1 MSRSSVL
8 FRIIFCVITTI
19 PVCAFAAGSRSV
31 GWVTITGSQA
41 FDSGYVLVQVYG
53 YQFTY
58 NYTTSDTVDSV
69 LAGLVGMINNS
80 AAPVVASASA
90 NVLSLTSKMTGSSG
104 NSPIAAI
111 YGGSSFS
118 TGTVG
123 MIGGRDGA
131 RNFPMAMYSDGD
143 TTYSDVTQTPFVISS
158 PSPSPS
164 PTPAPTPLPPQPAG
178 RSILSIFA
186 TDSNLPNYWP
196 SAVAGYDL
204 TRVEAVNVDEPYLN
218 ILGKAGFGTT
228 GDPCN
233 PSDPRYNTIQNGF
246 ALLKADAAA
255 IKKSSSK
262 IRFWVNFSV
271 PEVGWMMNGSCAF
284 LNASYIDVVSVDD
297 YRNDFNSTVE
307 PMYSWF
313 ISHPGYSGQQLALVP
328 GTFVFPNGSV
338 DPVVQ
343 SEFLEEYFNYAANAN
358 QTCNLP
364 PSSVGTTGIFD
375 GCRVWLVAG
384 FVFTD
389 FTDCCQTYIGLADPA
404 TVPIQAA
411 WLAELSNPL
420 LVPSSLATVLSSN
433 QTSFTYFFTGG
444 PEAWVIWCTSSGC
457 VWDDPTGDAKAPL
470 AALRSPLSA
479 VWTPSGPLLHYL
491 IPNNNHLIHLWA
503 GNGFSDTWQDETSA
517 AGALPPGPGSP
528 LATVVAPNGTA
539 YTYYLTSGP
548 EVWVIWCTSSGC
560 VWDDPTGDAKA
571 PLAAAGSPL
580 TAVWTSSGPLVHYL
594 TPNNGHLIHLW
605 AGNGFSDTW
614 QDETSASGALAVGSG
629 SPLATVLSPG
639 GTPYTYY
646 LTGGGEVWVIWC
658 TSSACI
664 WDDPTGDAKAPLAAP
679 GSALTAVWTSN
690 GPLVHYL
697 TPNGHLISLWAG
709 NGFSDT
715 WQDETVASGAVPVA
729 AGSSLTTVLTASGAW
744 LTHFIVPGGPLY
756 SITCSTSSCSW
767 ADETRSAN
775 ALPAGT
781 F

>member
-1 MSRSSVL
+1 MSHSGVL
-8 FRIIFCVITTI
+8 FRTVFCLITTI
-19 PVCAFAAGSRSV
+19 PVCAFAAGSPGV
-31 GWVTITGSQA
+31 GWVTIYGSEQSNPPNPYGSVAVSVYAYQA
-41 FDSGYVLVQVYG
+41 
-53 YQFTY
+53 TY
-58 NYTTSDTVDSV
+58 NYGPTDTAGSIALG
-69 LAGLVGMINNS
+69 LAAVFNNPS
-80 AAPVVASASA
+80 SPVSASA
-90 NVLSLTSKMTGSSG
+90 EADVLTLTSKATGSSA
-104 NSPIAAI
+104 NSLISTS
-111 YGGSSFS
+111 YGGCCFYAIA
-118 TGTVG
+118 VG
-123 MIGGRDGA
+123 MSGGRDGA
-131 RNFPMAMYSDGD
+131 RNFPMAMYFDGD
-143 TTYSDVTQTPFVISS
+143 TTYSDVTFTGL
-158 PSPSPS
+158 
-164 PTPAPTPLPPQPAG
+164 PTTQPAG
-178 RSILSIFA
+178 RSILGFSA
-186 TDSNLPNYWP
+186 TDNNFP
-196 SAVAGYDL
+196 SEWASTVQNYDL
-204 TRVEAVNVDEPYLN
+204 TRIEAVNVDEPYLN
-218 ILGKAGFGTT
+218 ILHNAGFGSS

-233 PSDPRYNTIQNGF
+233 PSDPRYSTIHNGF
-246 ALLKADAAA
+246 TQLMNDAMA

-262 IRFWVNFSV
+262 IRFWVNFSA

-297 YRNDFNSTVE
+297 YLQDFYPTVNS
-307 PMYSWF
+307 MYSWF

-328 GTFVFPNGSV
+328 GAFVFSDGSV
-338 DPVVQ
+338 DPVAQ
-343 SEFLEEYFNYAANAN
+343 SKILEEYFNYAANAN
-358 QTCNLP
+358 QTCTLP

-384 FVFTD
+384 FE
-389 FTDCCQTYIGLADPA
+389 FTDCCGGYIGLADPA

-433 QTSFTYFFTGG
+433 QTPFTYYFTGG

-470 AALRSPLSA
+470 AAPRSPLSA

-697 TPNGHLISLWAG
+697 TPNGHLISLWTG

-715 WQDETVASGAVPVA
+715 WQDETLASGAIPVA